1 METLIHDLRFALRAI
16 RRSPGAVA
24 AAVISLALGIGA
36 NVTIFSAADV
46 FLFRPL
52 PYEEA
57 DRLVYVFSSVPDRGW
72 TNNVNSIPDFLD
84 FREESGTMDVAS
96 MRSRNYNL
104 SGGDRPERIEG
115 RRVSWNF
122 FRVLRVR
129 PILGRT
135 FLAEEERDGQHRVAI
150 ISDELWRRRFGAETS
165 IIGQTLLLDSE
176 VYTIV
181 GVLPPKF
188 WYGSRTTEIW
198 TPFGITGEEDRGSH
212 FLHSFARLEP
222 NATVEQANAEI
233 EAIAYRL
240 AEAYPES
247 NEGWSAGVKPLR
259 DEVFPVEFQMGSLI
273 SSVAVAFVLL
283 IACFNVANLMLTRVA
298 ERGREIAL
306 RGALGAGRGRIVR
319 QFLTEAMMVSFL
331 GGAAGL
337 ALSVAGIGGFVS
349 IMPAWFPRADEIGL
363 DGRVL
368 IFALVVT
375 VLSGIIFGTAP
386 ALQCARANLV
396 ESLKEGGRG
405 NVGSRGDRMRKALVV
420 SEVTLALALLVA
432 SALLVKGFL
441 RLQTRDYG
449 WDEENLLT
457 FRITLP
463 EKDYPNEESVSG
475 FYRDVVERLA
485 SLPGVESVGGSSI
498 LPMKGESNTYY
509 DVPGQEAASLTER
522 PVVSFRFV
530 LPGYFRTMKIPLVR
544 GRLLDDR
551 DRPDTRQVIVVNEA
565 LVDRHWP
572 GEDPIGKRITFWDE
586 SREIVGV
593 VHDTIDVGN
602 EPRPMAF
609 MSVFQNSRNSMNFA
623 IRTGDDPTHAAEPVR
638 AEVLALDPNL
648 PIYDVWTM
656 VEVMQEAM
664 GGSTIMAKIMSVLGG
679 VALVLSIVGVYGVM
693 AYTISQRT
701 QEMGIRMALGAR
713 RIDVLGMILRQGTR
727 LAVIGIAAGL
737 LVAAAVAQSLSIFLF
752 GVSPYDPPVFG
763 GVTLTLLLCG
773 LVATYLPARRA
784 TRVDPVD
791 ALRYE

>member
-1 METLIHDLRFALRAI
+1 V
-16 RRSPGAVA
+16 VA
-24 AAVISLALGIGA
+24 AATLSLALGIGA

-57 DRLVYVFSSVPDRGW
+57 DRLLYVFSSVPDRGW
-72 TNNVNSIPDFLD
+72 TDNVNSIPDFLD
-84 FREESGTMDVAS
+84 FRQESRTMDVAS
-96 MRSRNYNL
+96 MRGRDYNL

-115 RRVSWNF
+115 VRVSWNF

-129 PILGRT
+129 PALGRT
-135 FLAEEERDGQHRVAI
+135 FLSEEEQDGQHRVAI
-150 ISDELWRRRFGAETS
+150 ISDGLWRRRFGAEAS
-165 IIGQTLLLDSE
+165 IIGQIILLDGESFT
-176 VYTIV
+176 VV

-188 WYGSRTTEIW
+188 WYGRRTTEIW

-233 EAIAYRL
+233 KAVAYRL

-247 NEGWSAGVKPLR
+247 NEGWSAGVKSLH
-259 DEVFPVEFQMGSLI
+259 DEVFPIEFQMGSLI

-319 QFLTEAMMVSFL
+319 QFLTEAMIVSFL
-331 GGAAGL
+331 GGVAGL
-337 ALSVAGIGGFVS
+337 ALSVAGIRGFVS

-368 IFALVVT
+368 LFAVVVT

-386 ALQCARANLV
+386 ALQCARTNLT

-405 NVGSRGDRMRKALVV
+405 NVGSRGDRLRKALVV
-420 SEVTLALALLVA
+420 SEVSLALALLVA

-441 RLQTRDYG
+441 RLQTTDYG

-457 FRITLP
+457 FRIALP
-463 EKDYPNEESVSG
+463 DKEYPNDEAVSG
-475 FYRDVVERLA
+475 FYRDAVHRLA
-485 SLPGVESVGGSSI
+485 SLPGIESVGGSSI
-498 LPMKGESNTYY
+498 LPMRGESNTYY
-509 DVPGQEAASLTER
+509 DIPGQEAASLTER

-544 GRLLDDR
+544 GRPLDDR
-551 DRPDTRQVIVVNEA
+551 DLPDTSQVIVVNEA
-565 LVDRHWP
+565 LVERHWP
-572 GEDPIGKRITFWDE
+572 DEDPIGKQIKFWDE
-586 SREIVGV
+586 TREIVGV
-593 VHDTIDVGN
+593 VRDTLDVGN

-609 MSVFQNSRNSMNFA
+609 MSVFQNSRNSMNFVV
-623 IRTGDDPTHAAEPVR
+623 RTSGNTSLVAEPVR

-648 PIYDVWTM
+648 PIYAVSTM
-656 VEVMQEAM
+656 VEIMRESM

-679 VALVLSIVGVYGVM
+679 IALVLSIVGVYGVM
-693 AYTISQRT
+693 AYSISQRT

-713 RIDVLGMILRQGTR
+713 RKDVLAMIVRQGTK
-727 LAVIGIAAGL
+727 LAIIGVAVGL
-737 LVAAAVAQSLSIFLF
+737 LIAAAVAQSLSIFLF

-763 GVTLTLLLCG
+763 GVTITLLLCG

-784 TRVDPVD
+784 TRVDPVE
-791 ALRYE
+791 ALRHE